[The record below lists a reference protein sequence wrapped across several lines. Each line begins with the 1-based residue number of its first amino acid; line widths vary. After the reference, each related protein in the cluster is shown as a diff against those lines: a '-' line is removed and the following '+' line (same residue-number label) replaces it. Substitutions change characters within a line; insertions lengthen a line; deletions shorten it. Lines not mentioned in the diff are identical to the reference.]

1 MTGIGMVFKYFMK
14 SLSTLSLKKHIFKTN
29 TYCYMLVLK
38 KSLMRASGLPEQH
51 YFLSVGLP
59 ILLTEPQ

>member
-1 MTGIGMVFKYFMK
+1 MLYE
-14 SLSTLSLKKHIFKTN
+14 SLSTLSVKKHIFKIN

-38 KSLMRASGLPEQH
+38 ESLMRASGLPEAQ
-51 YFLSVGLP
+51 YFLSVGLIP

>member
-1 MTGIGMVFKYFMK
+1 MLYE
-14 SLSTLSLKKHIFKTN
+14 SLSTLSVKKHIFKIN

-38 KSLMRASGLPEQH
+38 KSLMRASGLPEAQ
-51 YFLSVGLP
+51 YFLSVGLIP